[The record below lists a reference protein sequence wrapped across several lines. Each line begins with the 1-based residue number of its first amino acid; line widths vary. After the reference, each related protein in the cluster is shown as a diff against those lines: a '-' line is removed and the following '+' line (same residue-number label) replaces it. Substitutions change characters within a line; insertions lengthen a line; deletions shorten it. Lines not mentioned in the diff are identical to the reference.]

1 MRTVIVSL
9 LVVGLFS
16 STGTA
21 GQTGGKPAIK
31 ACSLLTKELAMKF
44 SGAAQKA
51 VFDLPPD
58 EQPVGKSGSACDYA
72 DIRLQIDPFPWSTLE
87 ASAKKNKTS
96 MPVSGVGDAAYFQ
109 GDRNYASLM
118 AVSGGHTLTIQMGV
132 PFQST
137 AEKVRPNVIGLAQA
151 IIPKLK

>member
-1 MRTVIVSL
+1 MRTVVISL
-9 LVVGLFS
+9 FVAGLLA

-44 SGAAQKA
+44 SGAANKA
-51 VFDLPPD
+51 VFTLPP
-58 EQPVGKSGSACDYA
+58 EEEPVGKSGSACEYA
-72 DIRLQIDPFPWSTLE
+72 DIRLQIDPFAWSVLE
-87 ASAKKNKTS
+87 ASAKKDKTWVS
-96 MPVSGVGDAAYFQ
+96 VSGVGEAAYFQ
-109 GDRNYASLM
+109 GGRNYAGLM
-118 AVSGGHTLTIQMGV
+118 ARSGGHTFTLQVGV

-137 AEKVRPNVIGLAQA
+137 AEQIKPNVIGLAQA